1 MRIIDRDFAIG
12 YRYNKIVTPTN
23 TPSSL
28 SKSDYLEGMGNKRP
42 LLLADEKAQWVH
54 RRDVLRVPVVRITLG
69 LIVGIVLLVLVLRYV
84 NLSAVLSV
92 LEENLRTPRGIA
104 LALLAGVAYLLAW
117 SIRGIRWKLF
127 LNPIGEVSVFKAIAL
142 YQIAVFVN
150 FLLPVQGGE
159 VVKCFLLRR
168 STNIAVSASLPTV
181 MLDKTMDLMP
191 VLVILA
197 IVPLLGL

>member
-1 MRIIDRDFAIG
+1 M
-12 YRYNKIVTPTN
+12 
-23 TPSSL
+23 SS
-28 SKSDYLEGMGNKRP
+28 KQPP
-42 LLLADEKAQWVH
+42 LPADEKAH
-54 RRDVLRVPVVRITLG
+54 RVALAALWKASGVKLAFG
-69 LIVGIVLLVLVLRYV
+69 LLIGFLLLFLVLRYV
-84 NLSAVLSV
+84 KVFALFSV
-92 LEENLRTPRGIA
+92 LQENLRTPRGIA

-127 LNPIGEVSVFKAIAL
+127 LNPIGEVSVLKAIAL

-181 MLDKTMDLMP
+181 ML
-191 VLVILA
+191 
-197 IVPLLGL
+197 